1 MHIDLVV
8 FNNILLESHQAAVY
22 SLHCFLKEKTDNA
35 AVMLTLNLVMS
46 DGLPVLFQYSIT
58 LNKLHSPTIAVL
70 YFRLLSYSGM
80 VEPPLKVPTPYGGR
94 LVFSLPG
101 DNNLVVHLKDKL
113 KIRNKKRWSMVS
125 SFINVILPG
134 FMALKTQR
142 NVISKFIL

>member
-1 MHIDLVV
+1 
-8 FNNILLESHQAAVY
+8 
-22 SLHCFLKEKTDNA
+22 
-35 AVMLTLNLVMS
+35 
-46 DGLPVLFQYSIT
+46 
-58 LNKLHSPTIAVL
+58 
-70 YFRLLSYSGM
+70 M

-142 NVISKFIL
+142 NVIFRFIL